1 MAAFISIQ
9 PRDYYSTKLYTGTQA
24 TGNAITGVG
33 FQPDLVWAKNR
44 ELTVS
49 NIVFDAVRG
58 AEKYIYTNTN
68 AAQGTDANSLSSFDS
83 DGFTVGS
90 WDLPNYLNDGYTSFN
105 WKAGTTS
112 GLSGGTITPSAYSI
126 NTNSGFGIY
135 KYVGNGTAGA
145 TIAHGLGVAPKVV
158 WCKKTSGSGDW
169 SCGFKDGATFSK
181 YLTLNNDDG
190 ANASSDFWNNTAP
203 TATNIVLGDGHT
215 NSSGVT
221 QIMYAWAPVRGYSA
235 MGAYHGNGN
244 ADGPFVYT
252 GFRPAYVIIKSYGA
266 NGDTWGVWNNIT
278 LGYNPDT
285 NSLHPYSDAVEGTGD
300 YIDLYSNG
308 FKPRN
313 VAPAINGT
321 SSYVYMAFAEFP
333 IVSSNSKAGTAR

>member
-24 TGNAITGVG
+24 ADNAITGLG

-44 ELTVS
+44 ELTIS
-49 NIVFDAVRG
+49 NIVSDAVQG
-58 AEKYIYTNTN
+58 VQNYIITNTN
-68 AAQGTDANSLSSFDS
+68 AAQASNTGAVTSFDS
-83 DGFTVGS
+83 DGFTLGG
-90 WDLPNYLNDGYTSFN
+90 WDSINYLNDGYTSFN

-135 KYVGNGTAGA
+135 QYTGNATSGA

-158 WCKKTSGSGDW
+158 WCKKISGAGSW
-169 SCGFKDGATFSK
+169 SCGWKDGSTFAK
-181 YLTLNNDDG
+181 YLTLDSDEG
-190 ANASSDFWNNTAP
+190 AYASSGYWNDTAP
-203 TATNIVLGDGHT
+203 TATNIVLGNGHT
-215 NSSGVT
+215 NSSGVD

-252 GFRPAYVIIKSYGA
+252 GFRPAYVIIKRYGA

-278 LGYNPDT
+278 LGYNPDN
-285 NSLHPYSDAVEGTGD
+285 NSLHPNSDAVEGTGD

-333 IVSSNSKAGTAR
+333 FVSSNSKSGTAR